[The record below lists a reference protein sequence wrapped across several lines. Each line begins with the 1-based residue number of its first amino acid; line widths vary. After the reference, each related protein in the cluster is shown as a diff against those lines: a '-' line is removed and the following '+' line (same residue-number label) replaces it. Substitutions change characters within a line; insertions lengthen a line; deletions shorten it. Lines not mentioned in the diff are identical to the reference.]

1 MDTLKSWGINRE
13 IAMLGLAR
21 GVDSLGTSMLII
33 LIPLMVA
40 ERGIGLAGLSTPFVI
55 GILLSVFGVVD
66 SFSQPPV
73 GVYMDRLGIRKPFL
87 LAGLALY
94 AICTASFIWVY
105 SFESMFFLRIVQ
117 GLSVALTLPPSMALM
132 TEYSHRTTRGTA
144 MSFYNLMRL
153 VGFSCG
159 PLLAGWM
166 VGFASYTLI
175 LSIGAG
181 AGVMGFI
188 LVSLLV
194 EEPESIE
201 TPREG
206 ETVLDAFRGL
216 VSSDVRAFHKLAY
229 ANLTMAT
236 AISLIAS
243 LENEFNHRLG
253 QTPQEFGIAFS
264 ALVLTMMIFQ
274 IPVGRLA
281 DTIGRKYIIVSG
293 LLLLVP
299 VTVFMGHV
307 ETTLQFVV
315 ARMIQGVGVACV
327 AAPTLALGGDK
338 SSSGKRGREMSLI
351 TMAFGLGIG
360 LGPMFGGFLAGQF
373 TFQTPFYLG
382 AVLVLS
388 SALVVSTSV
397 DESKLVEP
405 ADIVTQEPD

>member
-1 MDTLKSWGINRE
+1 METLKSWGINRE
-13 IAMLGLAR
+13 ITMLGLAR
-21 GVDSLGTSMLII
+21 MVDSLGTSMLII

-66 SFSQPPV
+66 SFGQPPV
-73 GVYMDRLGIRKPFL
+73 GVYMDRLGLRKPFL
-87 LAGLALY
+87 LAGLGLY
-94 AICTASFIWVY
+94 ALCTATFIW
-105 SFESMFFLRIVQ
+105 SFTFESMFLLRIVQ
-117 GLSVALTLPPSMALM
+117 GISVALTLPPSMALM
-132 TEYSHRTTRGTA
+132 TEYSKRKTRGTA

-153 VGFSCG
+153 TGFSCG
-159 PLLAGWM
+159 PLLAGWL
-166 VGFASYTLI
+166 VGFTSFTTILLI
-175 LSIGAG
+175 GSG
-181 AGVMGFI
+181 AGVVGFI
-188 LVSLLV
+188 LVYWLV
-194 EEPESIE
+194 EEPEQID

-206 ETVLDAFRGL
+206 ETVFDAFRGL

-229 ANLTMAT
+229 ANVTMAT
-236 AISLIAS
+236 AISVIAS
-243 LENEFNHRLG
+243 LENEFNHRLE

-264 ALVLTMMIFQ
+264 ALVLTMMIVQ

-281 DTIGRKYIIVSG
+281 DTIGRKTLIVSG
-293 LLLLVP
+293 LLLLTP
-299 VTVFMGHV
+299 ATAYMGHV
-307 ETTLQFVV
+307 ESTAQFILI
-315 ARMIQGVGVACV
+315 RMIQGVGVACV

-360 LGPMFGGFLAGQF
+360 IGPMIGGFLAGYF

-388 SALVVSTSV
+388 AGLVVSTTV
-397 DESKLVEP
+397 DEEKLVEP